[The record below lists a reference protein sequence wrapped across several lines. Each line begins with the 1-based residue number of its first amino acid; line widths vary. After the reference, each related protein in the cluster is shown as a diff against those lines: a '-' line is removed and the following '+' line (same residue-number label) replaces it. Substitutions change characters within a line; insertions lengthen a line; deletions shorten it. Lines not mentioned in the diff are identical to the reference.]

1 MSFVKKFSSVLPATK
16 HQSRIVENSYMIQ
29 FPDISP
35 PIHGFHSFVLRV
47 ENQPYLCY
55 NSSSSHRCTGPQES
69 SKSLGSRAHITLA
82 YDFILMLFFS
92 FFFFLFLFISF
103 RHLVFKQPFWLSN
116 CCSWKVGNVPGK
128 EPARVSKSWAV
139 PWSNSQVG
147 ALTNWSFQSISAL
160 TILISPQVFPIFQI
174 LAMG

>member
-82 YDFILMLFFS
+82 YDFILMLFFL
-92 FFFFLFLFISF
+92 FFFSCSFSFLFVTLFLNS
-103 RHLVFKQPFWLSN
+103 LSG
-116 CCSWKVGNVPGK
+116 C
-128 EPARVSKSWAV
+128 
-139 PWSNSQVG
+139 
-147 ALTNWSFQSISAL
+147 
-160 TILISPQVFPIFQI
+160 PIAAAEK
-174 LAMG
+174 LAMSQEKNQLESPKAGQCHDQTHR